1 MKAGQRCICD
11 EAMDK
16 RDGSMCEPCDQL
28 TTAHQT
34 RQAVMLSPPQI
45 AEQRLRRRLLRTND
59 HGNQDP

>member
-16 RDGSMCEPCDQL
+16 RDGSMCEPCDPHNCVSS
-28 TTAHQT
+28 TPGGD
-34 RQAVMLSPPQI
+34 AVAI
-45 AEQRLRRRLLRTND
+45 ADRKQCLLEHLLRTDD